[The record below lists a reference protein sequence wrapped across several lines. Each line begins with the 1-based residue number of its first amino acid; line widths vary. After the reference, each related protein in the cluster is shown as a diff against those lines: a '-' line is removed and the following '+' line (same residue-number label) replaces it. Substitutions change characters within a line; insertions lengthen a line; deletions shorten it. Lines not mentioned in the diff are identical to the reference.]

1 MLSTIVIATLL
12 VSSVSLIGGVFLL
25 WRNLLTQRIIPYL
38 VSFAAGVI
46 LTTAFFDLLPEAL
59 HEGGES
65 MNIFV
70 PTFAGIILFFFLE
83 RFLLWFH
90 HHDESHGEE
99 PSSSLILIGDSFHNF
114 IDGVIIAAAFLTDP
128 ALGVATAIA
137 IAAHEIPHEIADFTI
152 LIHSGMSKMKALLLN
167 FFSSLIAVL
176 GAVGGYFFL
185 NTLEYWLPLSLAF
198 SAGMFIYI
206 ACSDLIPDMHKDFK
220 KQKGW
225 VQSLPFIVGII
236 LMYASITFLRH
247 E

>member
-12 VSSVSLIGGVFLL
+12 VSSVSLIGGAFLL
-25 WRNLLTQRIIPYL
+25 WRKLLTQRIIPYL

-65 MNIFV
+65 MNIFA
-70 PTFAGIILFFFLE
+70 PTFAGIISFFFLE

-99 PSSSLILIGDSFHNF
+99 PSSFLILIGDSFHNF
-114 IDGVIIAAAFLTDP
+114 IDGVVIAAAFLTNP

>member
-25 WRNLLTQRIIPYL
+25 WRNLLTQRVIPYL

-114 IDGVIIAAAFLTDP
+114 IDGVVIAAAFLTDP
-128 ALGVATAIA
+128 ALGVATTIA

-185 NTLEYWLPLSLAF
+185 NALEYWLPLSLAF